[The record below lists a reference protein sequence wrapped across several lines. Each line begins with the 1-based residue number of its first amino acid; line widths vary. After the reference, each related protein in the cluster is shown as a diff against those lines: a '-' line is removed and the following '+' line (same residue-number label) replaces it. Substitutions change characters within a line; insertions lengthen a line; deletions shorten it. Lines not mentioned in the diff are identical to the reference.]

1 MDIGS
6 LFINQKIGFF
16 EEYEKN
22 KEYTEVLSNGVF
34 KVYSDAYFSIRYKTC
49 NLKANSLVGNIP
61 DGVEYINTVSKL
73 PRKYLEMLIS
83 FYREVNN
90 LYKTEASLVVYYNH
104 NNLDIPKEFLTKYK
118 DLMIIDGNYVI
129 LVPYQINNSVHSNFY
144 SLSSDFID
152 WLEANMLG
160 VLETHSHNVMP
171 AFWSSE
177 DDRNERGSIIRWYL
191 VVGNLDLEKP
201 SIEVRLNY
209 NGNFL
214 LNKSVSDVFESES
227 DNILSDENTRY
238 PEKWLLALK

>member
-16 EEYEKN
+16 EDYEKN
-22 KEYTEVLSNGVF
+22 KEYTEVLCNGIF
-34 KVYSDAYFSIRYKTC
+34 KVYSDDYFSIRYKTC
-49 NLKANSLVGNIP
+49 NLKVNSLVGNIP
-61 DGVEYINTVSKL
+61 NGVEYINTVSKI
-73 PRKYLEMLIS
+73 PRKYLEMLIG

-104 NNLDIPKEFLTKYK
+104 NNLDIPEEFSDKYK
-118 DLMIIDGNYVI
+118 DLMLIDGKYII

-144 SLSSDFID
+144 SLSSAFID
-152 WLEANMLG
+152 WLEDNMLG

-177 DDRNERGSIIRWYL
+177 DNRNESGSIIRWYL

-214 LNKSVSDVFESES
+214 LNKSVRDVFDFDSEIS
-227 DNILSDENTRY
+227 ISDENKRY